1 MRNSHM
7 EEVQPLRKADASG
20 EDVSVP
26 PASMAQEQSWRCGSV
41 VDITITVGVCVLYTL
56 VGPLLILNNKYLLTS
71 GFPYP
76 IVLTSLTQAAT
87 VVFAVAAALLS
98 RMRCIEW
105 EMPRRE
111 FDGTLIRASVVVG
124 FAAAT
129 CLCAGNSAYLYLSVS
144 FIEILKGYAPLVTMM
159 MQGFFGIGYPERKP
173 VLAVLASCVGTT
185 IASAGEVHAS
195 PVGLLIFFS
204 SMYFEATRLILT
216 QKLLGQYKMHVVEAL
231 LYISPATFVFT
242 AAAAATI
249 ELPRFKPGDIRNPPI
264 EPFWVGIGL
273 TCLLGCLINL
283 SSFLVIQRTNVVMLK
298 LLSISRNAGVVV
310 SGVVLFGEAC
320 GYVITLIFFVV
331 YNYLQ
336 ITAAQAA
343 ARAKAWEEGRSL
355 DGHPPDSPRSPPP

>member
-1 MRNSHM
+1 
-7 EEVQPLRKADASG
+7 
-20 EDVSVP
+20 
-26 PASMAQEQSWRCGSV
+26 
-41 VDITITVGVCVLYTL
+41 
-56 VGPLLILNNKYLLTS
+56 
-71 GFPYP
+71 
-76 IVLTSLTQAAT
+76 
-87 VVFAVAAALLS
+87 
-98 RMRCIEW
+98 
-105 EMPRRE
+105 
-111 FDGTLIRASVVVG
+111 
-124 FAAAT
+124 
-129 CLCAGNSAYLYLSVS
+129 
-144 FIEILKGYAPLVTMM
+144 
-159 MQGFFGIGYPERKP
+159 
-173 VLAVLASCVGTT
+173 
-185 IASAGEVHAS
+185 
-195 PVGLLIFFS
+195 
-204 SMYFEATRLILT
+204 MYFEATRLILT

-310 SGVVLFGEAC
+310 SGVVLFGEVISPIQAC